1 MSFQHLNTPPPGPE
15 SCRLC
20 VLLRRGSWLVSF
32 RGREDPGAGKC
43 VRLVLWYT
51 GLGCR
56 ATWVVRLDISWR
68 RQAHCRVLE
77 EPRAEGG
84 HRKTEKCRVS
94 TGAAQVLICIQL
106 FETPWTVA
114 PQAPLSM
121 GFSRQEYWSGLPFPP
136 PGDLPD
142 PGTELTSP
150 ALKADS
156 LLLSHLCAPISSYI
170 LFLYPPPKFFT
181 LHPESIFKTQFSS
194 EPLGSLT

>member
-32 RGREDPGAGKC
+32 RGREDPDAGKC

-77 EPRAEGG
+77 EPRGRGWVQEGW
-84 HRKTEKCRVS
+84 KVS
-94 TGAAQVLICIQL
+94 GIYRCCSGAHLHPTLWDPMDC
-106 FETPWTVA
+106 
-114 PQAPLSM
+114 S
-121 GFSRQEYWSGLPFPP
+121 P
-136 PGDLPD
+136 PGSSVHGILQARILEWVAISSSRGSSWPRDWTYVSCIESRFLT
-142 PGTELTSP
+142 TEPPVRSYI
-150 ALKADS
+150 
-156 LLLSHLCAPISSYI
+156 LLYPLPISSTQVLHSTSWIYI
-170 LFLYPPPKFFT
+170 QDPV
-181 LHPESIFKTQFSS
+181 
-194 EPLGSLT
+194 